1 MMPSNVPL
9 HLDPQTPLCCTDV
22 ERAAYHGAAVEFSS
36 AAVVALQQAEKDFGL
51 ALAQNESVYGITTG
65 FGPLV
70 AVTQAPM
77 PPEDQ
82 SQNTANAGE
91 NIAER
96 RARNLLAHLSAGYG
110 AAMDLPVVRAAMML
124 RLQTLVLGCSGVTFS
139 TAESYKRLLNWCSAH
154 DAAPLVPSIGS
165 LGASGDLTPL
175 AHVARVLMGENIVL
189 QASGTMLTA
198 LEVLQRADVP
208 VQRLTARDALGLVN
222 GTSFATALA
231 AVAVARAERL
241 VVAAEILTGWL
252 YRSLGCR
259 TQALEKALHDAK
271 RHQGQRESA
280 ALIRAEALR
289 CGNGE
294 DSTRPLQEVYSL
306 RTAPQILGAC
316 RDSLSFVR
324 QTVEREIASV
334 DDNPV
339 LVPPSTSL
347 TTATEHEVVA
357 RQILHGGNFQTQHIG
372 FAADALN
379 AALTQAGNLVERQLD
394 VLMNPRLN
402 GGAPMLLAFE
412 AGINSGFAG
421 AQLTATAMVSEMRSR
436 CQHYA
441 VGTLPT
447 NGGNQDIVP
456 LGTQAARNAFEQ
468 TERLA
473 VLLAILAL
481 ALQQWNVLC
490 QQGRIGEQH
499 LHHRTTT
506 HTLPNLAMHLQQW
519 LQQWQPL
526 TEDRPLMHDIHTG
539 AQHFLA
545 VP

>member
-1 MMPSNVPL
+1 
-9 HLDPQTPLCCTDV
+9 
-22 ERAAYHGAAVEFSS
+22 
-36 AAVVALQQAEKDFGL
+36 LQQAEEAFGR
-51 ALAQNESVYGITTG
+51 ALADNAPVYGINTG
-65 FGPLV
+65 FGPFV
-70 AVTQAPM
+70 AFKQLSV
-77 PPEDQ
+77 PPEEQ
-82 SQNTANAGE
+82 ARRSASAGE
-91 NIAER
+91 SISER

-110 AAMDLPVVRAAMML
+110 AAIDLPVVRAAMIL

-175 AHVARVLMGENIVL
+175 AHVARVLTGEHTVL
-189 QASGTMLTA
+189 QATGTTLTA
-198 LEVLQRADVP
+198 LEVLQQAGVSPR
-208 VQRLTARDALGLVN
+208 RLTARDALGLVN
-222 GTSFATALA
+222 GTSFATAFA

-241 VVAAEILTGWL
+241 IMAAEILTGWL

-259 TQALEKALHDAK
+259 TQALAQALHDAK
-271 RHQGQRESA
+271 RHQGQRDSA

-289 CGNGE
+289 CGHCE

-316 RDSLSFVR
+316 RDSLRFAR
-324 QTVEREIASV
+324 EAVEREIASV

-339 LVPPSTSL
+339 LVSPTAQPMVSSA
-347 TTATEHEVVA
+347 TTVAHEAAEWCV
-357 RQILHGGNFQTQHIG
+357 LHGGNFQTQHIG

-394 VLMNPRLN
+394 ALMNPRLN
-402 GGAPMLLAFE
+402 GGAPLLLAFE
-412 AGINSGFAG
+412 SGINSGFAG
-421 AQLTATAMVSEMRSR
+421 AQLTATAIVAEMRSR

-473 VLLAILAL
+473 ALLAILAL
-481 ALQQWNVLC
+481 ALQQWNALC
-490 QQGRIGEQH
+490 QQGRVGEQR
-499 LHHRTTT
+499 LRDRTTT
-506 HTLPNLAMHLQQW
+506 YTLPHLATHLQQW
-519 LQQWQPL
+519 LEQWQPL

-539 AQHFLA
+539 AQHFLS